1 MARRS
6 FNFIQVMFLN
16 VLQMHRALFPH
27 VVPRT
32 IRNILHNFASLETPT
47 GLSWIVEVGA
57 TAGGKLKFC
66 GYGWMDFMEHHSVG
80 HRFSLLFR
88 YAGGCKFLVK
98 IFNSN
103 GGEIVYPSAPV
114 KTTVVQNNG
123 IDSASTKIRS
133 TIIESGVSRH
143 GVPFFKKQLTES
155 TVTRRQPV
163 ALSASFLKDNNLL
176 LNKKYKRC
184 IVEISIGAPVRS
196 GLTWNY
202 SKNVWRCSLMG
213 GWKNF
218 CKQCQPKKGDVV
230 SFFFDFK
237 EEENMPVLRISFDD
251 KEFDFISQGKS
262 EVLI

>member
-1 MARRS
+1 M
-6 FNFIQVMFLN
+6 
-16 VLQMHRALFPH
+16 
-27 VVPRT
+27 
-32 IRNILHNFASLETPT
+32 
-47 GLSWIVEVGA
+47 IVEVGV
-57 TAGGKLKFC
+57 TAGGRLKFC
-66 GYGWMDFMEHHSVG
+66 GYGWMDFMEHHSIG

-103 GGEIVYPSAPV
+103 GGEIIYPSAPV

-123 IDSASTKIRS
+123 IYSALLRLDQRS
-133 TIIESGVSRH
+133 SKV
-143 GVPFFKKQLTES
+143 VCLDMAFP
-155 TVTRRQPV
+155 
-163 ALSASFLKDNNLL
+163 ASFLKDNKLL

-184 IVEISIGAPVRS
+184 IVEIPVGASVRS

-202 SKNVWRCSLMG
+202 IKNVWRCSLMG

-230 SFFFDFK
+230 SFFLDFN
-237 EEENMPVLRISFDD
+237 EEDNMPVLRISFDD
-251 KEFDFISQGKS
+251 REFDFITQVKF